1 MITRIVKLTFQE
13 AYVPEFLTVFEEV
26 KHKVVNF
33 PGCNQMSLLQH
44 HKEPMVFFTYSIWE
58 DEESLETYRTSETFK
73 ALWGTIKPMFS
84 CKAEAWSLNPQFHGK
99 NESVK
104 KQ

>member
-13 AYVPEFLTVFEEV
+13 TYITDFLNEFEQV
-26 KHKVVNF
+26 KQKVVNF
-33 PGCNQMSLLQH
+33 PGCHEMTLLQH

-58 DEESLETYRTSETFK
+58 DEASLERYRTSETFIT
-73 ALWGTIKPMFS
+73 LWSSIKPMFS
-84 CKAEAWSLNPQFHGK
+84 CKAEAWSLNLQFHGK

>member
-13 AYVPEFLTVFEEV
+13 AYVPEFLTVFEQV

-33 PGCNQMSLLQH
+33 PGCNQMTLLQYND
-44 HKEPMVFFTYSIWE
+44 EPMVFFTYSIWE
-58 DEESLETYRTSETFK
+58 DEESLERYRTSETFT

-84 CKAEAWSLNPQFHGK
+84 CKAEAWSLTPHFEGT